1 MGKSEVRGP
10 SRAPSGIHVEPM
22 SVNSSIA
29 SKSLWTIGTYA
40 VSAMIRFGGNVVMSR
55 LLAPEILGVVV
66 IAQAVRLGCDLLTD
80 LGPEQNVVH
89 SPHGEDDRFLNT
101 VWTMQII
108 RGVLVSLACLAL
120 SPVLAH
126 FYRIDVGV
134 LMVVSAAPLINS
146 LMSTSI
152 FSAAKRMDVKTRN
165 LIELVAEVVGLAINV
180 SLVFA
185 LRSVWAPILGIVLSI
200 AARSA
205 LTYLLPH
212 PRHRLTLD
220 RQYTAQILS
229 FSKWIMLSSVS
240 FYAAVFA
247 DRLYLGRVVSLAT
260 LGVFGLAK
268 VVSDLPGT
276 VAGRLAFQ
284 IVFPFVAKHGD
295 DFGTA
300 SLARAELGRT
310 RMHFLL
316 IVLLGVGTVMAWSD
330 WAVRLIYGQRYAEAG
345 WMVCVLLVGGWIS
358 VLCSLNE
365 ATVFGRGSPR
375 HVGFAN
381 LLRFLTMAVVLPTGF
396 HMWGLPGALLA
407 LPASEL
413 MRYAI
418 LLKAQRQLRTIFV
431 GQDVVL
437 SLVLLAVFG
446 AWVLLRLTLGLREP
460 WMLIG

>member
-1 MGKSEVRGP
+1 
-10 SRAPSGIHVEPM
+10 
-22 SVNSSIA
+22 
-29 SKSLWTIGTYA
+29 
-40 VSAMIRFGGNVVMSR
+40 
-55 LLAPEILGVVV
+55 
-66 IAQAVRLGCDLLTD
+66 
-80 LGPEQNVVH
+80 
-89 SPHGEDDRFLNT
+89 
-101 VWTMQII
+101 
-108 RGVLVSLACLAL
+108 
-120 SPVLAH
+120 
-126 FYRIDVGV
+126 
-134 LMVVSAAPLINS
+134 
-146 LMSTSI
+146 
-152 FSAAKRMDVKTRN
+152 
-165 LIELVAEVVGLAINV
+165 
-180 SLVFA
+180 VFA